1 MVRRWELNVDVL
13 AIESTFR
20 SWHCHLV
27 YGHVRCRGGFL
38 KSITL
43 YHNEL
48 ARSRKGGRGIIV
60 SNPMRFDSWL
70 SHTTMQIMHSK
81 ASQAEFAKDYDQ
93 AFRLYIKTAELF
105 LHLSRLTNTTE
116 ANKQRWKTAASKA
129 LARAELIKKFVDTSR
144 NATNANAD
152 PMQPA
157 SQSLH
162 LTPVAINHFS
172 QRTDNPYIYT
182 LR

>member
-1 MVRRWELNVDVL
+1 
-13 AIESTFR
+13 
-20 SWHCHLV
+20 
-27 YGHVRCRGGFL
+27 
-38 KSITL
+38 
-43 YHNEL
+43 
-48 ARSRKGGRGIIV
+48 
-60 SNPMRFDSWL
+60 
-70 SHTTMQIMHSK
+70 MQIMHSK

-93 AFRLYIKTAELF
+93 AFRLYIKAAESF
-105 LHLSRLTNTTE
+105 LHLSRLTNATE

-129 LARAELIKKFVDTSR
+129 LARAELIKKFVDASR

-172 QRTDNPYIYT
+172 QRMDNPYIYI